1 MSELPASAS
10 AMQRKVRQEERV
22 AELCAGVVRAFS
34 GEREL
39 HFRGRRLHRGRVALP
54 WFAPHL
60 HPSPDTDDFA
70 SFRGVA
76 DGLALRL
83 TASNAALHERLR
95 PEEPVERMLFEMLE
109 QFRAEALAPEA
120 MAGMRRNLRHRHEQW
135 SLAFHHSGLTDTARG
150 LLLYAV
156 AQICRARVTGQQVVE
171 ETEDML
177 EATRFAL
184 APLIGHALAGLRKDR
199 ADQAAY
205 AVHALAVAR
214 TVATMLR
221 EAGGQAETDAARDPH
236 VDDKRS
242 VFSLVADMDQ
252 EIVERFTTAESGRSA
267 VLDGAGGAYRVFT
280 GAYDREHDAAT
291 LARKEVLAG
300 HREKLD
306 RRIAA
311 QGVNIARLARELRA
325 LLAEPER
332 DGWNGG
338 QEEGLVDGRRLAQ
351 LVASPTERR
360 LFRTERMEPA
370 TDCIVG
376 FLIDCSGS
384 MKEHAESVAMMVDV
398 FARALEQAGVA
409 SEVLGFTTG
418 AWNGGRAQREWVRA
432 GRPPHPGRLNERS
445 HLVFKAAATPWRRA
459 RPAMAALLKADLFRE
474 GIDGE
479 ALDWACARLRQRD
492 EARKLLLVISDGSPM
507 DSATHLANDA
517 HYLDHH
523 LRDVVARQEQRGD
536 IGIAGIG
543 VGLDLS
549 PYYSRSHVL
558 DLAASSGNAI
568 FREVIGLMAGRR
580 AGAGAAH
587 GGAAPPSAGA

>member
-1 MSELPASAS
+1 MTGTPASAS
-10 AMQRKVRQEERV
+10 AMQRRVRQEEQV

-34 GEREL
+34 GERDL

-60 HPSPDTDDFA
+60 HPSPETDDFA
-70 SFRGVA
+70 SFRGAA

-83 TASNAALHERLR
+83 SESDAALHDSLR

-109 QFRAEALAPEA
+109 QFRAEAMAPEA
-120 MAGMRRNLRHRHEQW
+120 MVGMRRNLRHRHEQW

-156 AQICRARVTGQQVVE
+156 AQICRARVSGEQVVE

-184 APLIGHALAGLRKDR
+184 APLIGHALAGLRRDR
-199 ADQAAY
+199 TDQAAY
-205 AVHALAVAR
+205 AAHALAIAR
-214 TVATMLR
+214 TVAAMLR
-221 EAGGQAETDAARDPH
+221 EAGEESSAARDPH

-252 EIVERFTTAESGRSA
+252 EIIERFTTAESGRSA
-267 VLDGAGGAYRVFT
+267 VLDDAGGAYRVFT
-280 GAYDREHDAAT
+280 TACDREHDAAT
-291 LARKEVLAG
+291 LARKEVLAD

-311 QGVNIARLARELRA
+311 QGVNIARLARELSA

-332 DGWNGG
+332 DGWDGG
-338 QEEGLVDGRRLAQ
+338 QEEGLIDGRRLAQ

-360 LFRTERMEPA
+360 LFRTERMAPVA
-370 TDCIVG
+370 DCVVT

-384 MKEHAESVAMMVDV
+384 MKEHAESVAMMADV

-432 GRPPHPGRLNERS
+432 GRPPHPGRLNERC
-445 HLVFKAAATPWRRA
+445 HIVFKAAATPWRRA

-479 ALDWACARLRQRD
+479 AVDWACVRLRQRS

-536 IGIAGIG
+536 IAIAGIG

-558 DLAASSGNAI
+558 DLATSSGNTL
-568 FREVIGLMAGRR
+568 FREVIELMAGRHR
-580 AGAGAAH
+580 R
-587 GGAAPPSAGA
+587 

>member
-1 MSELPASAS
+1 MTGTPASAS
-10 AMQRKVRQEERV
+10 AMQRRVRQEEQV

-34 GEREL
+34 GERDL

-83 TASNAALHERLR
+83 SQSDAALHDSLR

-109 QFRAEALAPEA
+109 QFRAEAMAPEA
-120 MAGMRRNLRHRHEQW
+120 MVGMRRNLRHRHEQW

-156 AQICRARVTGQQVVE
+156 AQICRARVSGEQVVE

-184 APLIGHALAGLRKDR
+184 APLIGHALAGLRRDR
-199 ADQAAY
+199 TDQAAY
-205 AVHALAVAR
+205 AVHALAIAR
-214 TVATMLR
+214 TVAAMLH
-221 EAGGQAETDAARDPH
+221 EAGEESSAARDPH

-252 EIVERFTTAESGRSA
+252 EIIERFTTAESGRSA
-267 VLDGAGGAYRVFT
+267 VLDDAGGAYRVFT
-280 GAYDREHDAAT
+280 TACDREHDAAT
-291 LARKEVLAG
+291 LARKEVLAD

-311 QGVNIARLARELRA
+311 QGVNIARLARELSA

-332 DGWNGG
+332 DGWDGG
-338 QEEGLVDGRRLAQ
+338 QEEGLIDGRRLAQ

-360 LFRTERMEPA
+360 LFRTERMAPVA
-370 TDCIVG
+370 DCIVT

-384 MKEHAESVAMMVDV
+384 MKEHAESVAMMADV

-432 GRPPHPGRLNERS
+432 GRPPHPGRLNERC
-445 HLVFKAAATPWRRA
+445 HIVFKAAATPWRRA

-479 ALDWACARLRQRD
+479 AVDWACVRLRQRS

-536 IGIAGIG
+536 IAIAGIG

-558 DLAASSGNAI
+558 DLATSSGNTL
-568 FREVIGLMAGRR
+568 FREVIELMAGRHR
-580 AGAGAAH
+580 R
-587 GGAAPPSAGA
+587 

>member
-1 MSELPASAS
+1 MTGAPASAS
-10 AMQRKVRQEERV
+10 AMQRRVRQEELV

-34 GEREL
+34 GQRDL

-60 HPSPDTDDFA
+60 HPSPETDDFA

-83 TASNAALHERLR
+83 SKSDAVVHDSLR

-109 QFRAEALAPEA
+109 QFRVEAMAPET

-184 APLIGHALAGLRKDR
+184 APLIGHALAGLRRDR
-199 ADQAAY
+199 NDQPAY
-205 AVHALAVAR
+205 AVHALAIAR
-214 TVATMLR
+214 TVAAMLHD
-221 EAGGQAETDAARDPH
+221 AGEEGGSAARDPH

-267 VLDGAGGAYRVFT
+267 VLDEAAGAYRVFT
-280 GAYDREHDAAT
+280 TAYDREHDAAA

-325 LLAEPER
+325 LLADPER
-332 DGWNGG
+332 DGWDGG
-338 QEEGLVDGRRLAQ
+338 QEEGLIDGRRLAQ
-351 LVASPTERR
+351 LVASPAERR
-360 LFRTERMEPA
+360 LFRTERMAPVA
-370 TDCIVG
+370 DCVVT

-398 FARALEQAGVA
+398 FARALEQAGVT

-418 AWNGGRAQREWVRA
+418 AWNGGRPQREWVRA
-432 GRPPHPGRLNERS
+432 GRPPHPGRLNERC
-445 HLVFKAAATPWRRA
+445 HIVFKAAATPWRRA

-479 ALDWACARLRQRD
+479 ALDWACARLRQRS

-517 HYLDHH
+517 NYLDHH

-536 IGIAGIG
+536 IAIAGIG

-558 DLAASSGNAI
+558 DLASSSGNAI
-568 FREVIGLMAGRR
+568 FREVTGLMAGQHRR
-580 AGAGAAH
+580 
-587 GGAAPPSAGA
+587 

>member
-1 MSELPASAS
+1 MTAGPAS
-10 AMQRKVRQEERV
+10 AMQRRVRQEELV

-34 GEREL
+34 GERDL

-60 HPSPDTDDFA
+60 HPSPDSDDFA

-83 TASNAALHERLR
+83 TASDAALHQSLR

-109 QFRAEALAPEA
+109 QFRAEAMAPEV
-120 MAGMRRNLRHRHEQW
+120 MVGMRHNLRHRHEEW

-156 AQICRARVTGQQVVE
+156 AQICRARVNGEQVVE

-184 APLIGHALAGLRKDR
+184 APLIGHALTGLRKDR

-205 AVHALAVAR
+205 AVHARAIARIVA
-214 TVATMLR
+214 AMLH
-221 EAGGQAETDAARDPH
+221 EAGDGDSEAARDAH

-252 EIVERFTTAESGRSA
+252 EIVERFTTAESGRSEA
-267 VLDGAGGAYRVFT
+267 LEGAGGAYRVFT
-280 GAYDREHDAAT
+280 DAYDREHDAAT

-332 DGWNGG
+332 DGWDGA

-360 LFRTERMEPA
+360 LFRTERMEPLA
-370 TDCIVG
+370 DCIVT

-384 MKEHAESVAMMVDV
+384 MKEHAEPVAMMVDV

-409 SEVLGFTTG
+409 CEVLGFTTG
-418 AWNGGRAQREWVRA
+418 AWNGGRPQREWVRA
-432 GRPPHPGRLNERS
+432 GRPPHPGRLNERC
-445 HLVFKAAATPWRRA
+445 HIVFKAAATPWRRA

-479 ALDWACARLRQRD
+479 AVDWACMRLRQRG
-492 EARKLLLVISDGSPM
+492 EARKLLMVISDGSPM

-536 IGIAGIG
+536 IEIAGIG

-549 PYYSRSHVL
+549 PCYSRSHVL
-558 DLAASSGNAI
+558 DLANPSGNTI
-568 FREVIGLMAGRR
+568 FREVIGLMAGRHR
-580 AGAGAAH
+580 R
-587 GGAAPPSAGA
+587 